1 MENSYRYF
9 CNKEC
14 QYFPC
19 HDIPEDGNFN
29 CMFCYCPLYPLG
41 KHCGGNFKYI
51 GVNDQIKDCSACNFP
66 HKAESYESIMSR
78 VQSMIPYYANTR
90 MANTRMN
97 EEFMFKANPPLCK
110 RYSITPKFHL
120 DINDMIPC
128 LDSDYDPE
136 PMLLV
141 TSTKTMFDNLPGAKD
156 KDPSINSEK

>member
-1 MENSYRYF
+1 MENSYKYF
-9 CNKEC
+9 CNKDC

-41 KHCGGNFKYI
+41 RYCGGNFKYI

-90 MANTRMN
+90 MGNTIMK
-97 EEFMFKANPPLCK
+97 EEFMFKANPPTCK
-110 RYSITPKFHL
+110 KYAEVSGVYL
-120 DINDMIPC
+120 DINGMIPH
-128 LDSDYDPE
+128 LGSDYDPD
-136 PMLLV
+136 PVLLTV
-141 TSTKTMFDNLPGAKD
+141 SDKSLFDNILGGKD
-156 KDPSINSEK
+156 KNTLLDPEK